1 MIRKIRRD
9 ECLPRYDRMNAKERR
24 AYLKQVSTWLDY
36 EKDRLMLLAER
47 PMAKAQ
53 NIIQLSARLSQE
65 DCMAFHNGA
74 ILLSAHTGLTDTW
87 LPTQL
92 YFYAASRAVKRMA
105 EILEKVQG
113 DKVQGDKVQGNKVQ
127 GNKVQGNKV
136 QGDKVQGTKANGNG
150 NRNGNRNGNGKT
162 SNLKPSTIAPVRPR
176 HIDQYVHLLPQ
187 ATQEKASRYRELRRE
202 IDEAREKL
210 RLLTNDT
217 NASAASR
224 EQWAKHIIK
233 LDNQVGS
240 INRELDRE
248 WAKLVK
254 QGKVVVD
261 DLGMA
266 HVVPEA
272 VQDGQS
278 DKGQGDKV
286 QDAKPEAKSKDS
298 RNGKS
303 QTSKQTERKEYLKK
317 WLRDTRYGTK
327 ETKGKEWEK
336 NLKELL
342 KLGGKV
348 TPSIRKA
355 AEHYGVDIESLTER

>member
-24 AYLKQVSTWLDY
+24 VYLKQVSTWLDY

-113 DKVQGDKVQGNKVQ
+113 DKVQGDKVQGGKVQ
-127 GNKVQGNKV
+127 SDKV
-136 QGDKVQGTKANGNG
+136 QGDKEQGTKANGNS
-150 NRNGNRNGNGKT
+150 NRNGNGKT
-162 SNLKPSTIAPVRPR
+162 SNLKPSTISPVRPR

-224 EQWAKHIIK
+224 EQWAKHITK

-272 VQDGQS
+272 ALE
-278 DKGQGDKV
+278 GQGDKV
-286 QDAKPEAKSKDS
+286 HGDKVQRTKE
-298 RNGKS
+298 NGKP
-303 QTSKQTERKEYLKK
+303 SKQSDRKEYLKK